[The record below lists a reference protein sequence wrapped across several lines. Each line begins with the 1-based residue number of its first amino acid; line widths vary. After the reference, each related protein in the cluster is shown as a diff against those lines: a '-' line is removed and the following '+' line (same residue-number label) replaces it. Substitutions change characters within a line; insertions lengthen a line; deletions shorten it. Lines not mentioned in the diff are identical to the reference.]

1 MNKRKQS
8 HKAIQQK
15 QSPKPGTPASPFHF
29 SGRKFHVIFS
39 LAVIVSCF
47 AIYGNNISNGFSLDD
62 EFVLHNDT
70 VVQKGI
76 SAIPELFK
84 MRYAWDQKGS
94 YGYRPVVT
102 ASYAVECQFFGS
114 SPHTGHVINDLL
126 FAFLVI
132 CLFYFLRKLF
142 YNQVSDYF
150 LFVVMAIFI
159 AHPLHTEVVDSLKN
173 RDVLLV
179 NLFGLY
185 ACYAFMKVFETK
197 GIIKQVLWVIS
208 GLLSYNL
215 GLLSKLDEVLFLAIV
230 PLVLFF
236 YYKGKWKPLLLS
248 ILFMLI
254 GSRGLLRFTRHELI
268 PSHYHRT
275 FIFIE
280 QPLLHTHWYQRIPL
294 GFYSLWFYTRKLIFP
309 WQMTSYYGYDEVNP
323 FAKWT
328 DMGVIIGILLAAGL
342 LYLIFKNRKQRS
354 VLLFSLL
361 LFAGS
366 IFIYLNV
373 LKVGPGIVAERF
385 MFIPSIGFCLCVGIL
400 MFHFLKIPLANKPY
414 GVKTQYLYLIAGAIV
429 VIYSGRTIARNPDW
443 KSHLSIYE
451 HDAKS
456 APRSAKLQSLLAS
469 AYVQRIKSDNT
480 LSRDQKIQYYKLAQA
495 AYQAS
500 VDIYPDYSTSLNNLG
515 MIQFSFYRDYEKAIQ
530 YFSKAVAIDSGY
542 TEALFNLGAVYEAM
556 NKKDSAETYYL
567 KAIHSNPEYFL
578 TYVYLARLYFNEG
591 QLDKV
596 LQFNQDA
603 LKKGYVSDVLYVNIG
618 NVYLDRHDSAIA
630 INYFEKA
637 VACFNKN
644 TYLEDLIANYYR
656 KKGDIKKAEY
666 YTEMADRV
674 RMTHRANDI
683 N

>member
-8 HKAIQQK
+8 HKAIQPK
-15 QSPKPGTPASPFHF
+15 QPAKPNTPAGPFHF
-29 SGRKFHVIFS
+29 SGRKFHLIFC

-47 AIYGNNISNGFSLDD
+47 VIYGNNIPNGFSLDD

-76 SAIPELFK
+76 SAIPELFR

-114 SPHTGHVINDLL
+114 SPHVGHVINDLL
-126 FAFLVI
+126 FAILAI

-142 YNQVSDYF
+142 YDKVGDYF

-159 AHPLHTEVVDSLKN
+159 THPLHTEVVDSLKN

-179 NLFGLY
+179 SLFGLY
-185 ACYAFMKVFETK
+185 TCYAFVKVFETK
-197 GIIKQVLWVIS
+197 GIIKQILWVIS
-208 GLLSYNL
+208 GLVSYNL

-236 YYKGKWKPLLLS
+236 YYGGKWKPLLLS

-254 GSRGLLRFTRHELI
+254 GARGLLRFTRHELM

-294 GFYSLWFYTRKLIFP
+294 GFYSLWFYVRKLIFP
-309 WQMTSYYGYDEVNP
+309 WQMTCYYGYNEVNP

-328 DMGVIIGILLAAGL
+328 DTGVIIGILLAVGL
-342 LYLIFKNRKQRS
+342 LYLILKNRKQRS
-354 VLLFSLL
+354 ILLFSLL

-373 LKVGPGIVAERF
+373 FKVGPGIVAERF
-385 MFIPSIGFCLCVGIL
+385 MFIPSVGFSLCAAIL
-400 MFHFLKIPLANKPY
+400 IFHLIKIPLTNRPY
-414 GVKTQYLYLIAGAIV
+414 GTRAQYLYLVAGAIV
-429 VIYSGRTIARNPDW
+429 IIYSGRTIARNPDW

-469 AYVQRIKSDNT
+469 AYVQHIKNDNT
-480 LSRDQKIQYYKLAQA
+480 LTTEQKIQYYEKAQA

-500 VDIYPDYSTSLNNLG
+500 VNIYPDYSTSLNNLG
-515 MIQFSFYRDYEKAIQ
+515 MIQFSFYRNYPEALK

-542 TEALFNLGAVYEAM
+542 TEALFNLGAVNEAM
-556 NKKDSAETYYL
+556 NKKDDAEKYYL
-567 KAIHSNPEYFL
+567 KAIHSNPGYFL

-596 LQFNQDA
+596 LQFNQEA
-603 LKKGYVSDVLYVNIG
+603 LNKGYVSDVLYVNIG
-618 NVYLDRHDSAIA
+618 NVYLDRHDSATA
-630 INYFEKA
+630 MQYFEKA
-637 VACFNKN
+637 VAYFDKN
-644 TYLEDLIANYYR
+644 TYLENVLARYYAG
-656 KKGDIKKAEY
+656 KGDMAKANHY
-666 YTEMADRV
+666 AEMADRAKS
-674 RMTHRANDI
+674 MSAN
-683 N
+683 NAR